1 MKKILALVHTRNL
14 EFVRDKEG
22 MTWNLFVPLFLLFAL
37 NLIFSGANKAL
48 FNIGILG
55 ESQSKVVNE
64 QALLSLPNVKYHYFT
79 DEAKAKKQLEQHQ
92 IELLLNNQEGQ
103 ESYWVNKNSD
113 KSQFLGH
120 IIEQHYPKLKQQES
134 TGVALRYVD
143 WVLPGVLAINMMY
156 SCLYGIGYGIIRYRR
171 MGYLKRLHT
180 TPLKAIEFL
189 SAQVISRLLIT
200 QIVVTV
206 IFVGCWLLFSPR
218 IEGSILQLLCLSV
231 LGALSLISVALL
243 ISARGQSEE
252 LSRGLLEMAAWPMLM
267 LSGAFFTLD
276 EAHPMLKMLANF
288 LPLTHIVSSARDI
301 LLYGATWA
309 ELASRYLILGL
320 MTVVL
325 LVSASMLFCWQ
336 SNS

>member
-1 MKKILALVHTRNL
+1 MKKILALVHVRNL

-37 NLIFSGANKAL
+37 NLIFTGANKPL
-48 FNIGILG
+48 FNVGIIG
-55 ESQSKVVNE
+55 EQSANIKE
-64 QALLSLPNVKYHYFT
+64 EALLSLPSVKYHYFT

-92 IELLLNNQEGQ
+92 IELLLSNTQGQ
-103 ESYWVNKNSD
+103 SYWINKNSD
-113 KSQFLGH
+113 KSQFLAH
-120 IIEQHYPKLKQQES
+120 LIEKHYPTLKLQES
-134 TGVALRYVD
+134 NGVALRYID

-171 MGYLKRLHT
+171 VGYLKRLHT

-189 SAQVISRLLIT
+189 SAQVLSRLLIT
-200 QIVVTV
+200 QVVVMV
-206 IFVGCWLLFSPR
+206 IFLGCWLLFSPR
-218 IEGSILQLLCLSV
+218 IEGSLLQLLCLSV

-276 EAHPMLKMLANF
+276 EAHPLLKMFANF
-288 LPLTHIVSSARDI
+288 LPLTHIVSCARDI

-309 ELASRYLILGL
+309 ELMVRFLILAL
-320 MTVVL
+320 MALVL
-325 LVSASMLFCWQ
+325 LFTAAGLFRWQ
-336 SNS
+336 SNT